1 LRQYKCRI
9 ALRLE
14 AVERERL
21 ERLIFERKF
30 KNLSQAIRAA
40 ITEYLNKQG
49 TESREPAFLEA
60 SR

>member
-14 AVERERL
+14 ALERERL

-30 KNLSQAIRAA
+30 KNISQAIRAA
-40 ITEYLNKQG
+40 INDYLNKQ
-49 TESREPAFLEA
+49 EA
-60 SR
+60 IPE